1 MRRALVALGVLLAL
15 APGVA
20 LWTVADAAASTA
32 ARGVPTPPATIAS
45 GAARTAVTPVLS
57 SRRVP
62 GVLSGRT
69 QTAAVVPALQDLA
82 SRVPAGGCLAARVGD
97 RVLVERNAG
106 VAVIPASTLKILT
119 AAVALDR
126 LGPEHRFTTAVAGSV
141 VGGSATELHLI
152 GGGDPNLTTQAYVA
166 AGALD
171 ADGIRRSP
179 AHPTSLESLADQV
192 VAAGVRRIGRLVG
205 DESAFDAERTVAAWG
220 RSYSADTVGPL
231 SALLVDD
238 GLRSFRPAI
247 LTTNPPLH
255 AAQRFAELLRQRG
268 VAVDATAVGPAP
280 AGAAQIAS
288 VRSAPLPEVLA
299 DTLTWSDNTSSE
311 LLLKTLGGGT
321 TAGGVAAVRETLA
334 RWGIDGV
341 SVADGSGL
349 ARSNVA
355 TCGALTALLARL
367 GPSSPVVQGLPIA
380 GRTGTLEGA
389 PFAGTAAEG
398 RLLAKT
404 GSLTEVKALAGVFL
418 AEGAEPLQVS
428 LVVQGPAAAST
439 EAQLWPALAGALATY
454 PLRRDL
460 TVFAPVPA
468 R

>member
-1 MRRALVALGVLLAL
+1 VRRALVALGVLLSF

-20 LWTVADAAASTA
+20 LWTVADAAATTA
-32 ARGVPTPPATIAS
+32 ARGEPTEAATTSA
-45 GAARTAVTPVLS
+45 GTARAAVTPVLS

-62 GVLSGRT
+62 GVVSGRT
-69 QTAAVVPALQDLA
+69 LTATVVPALRDLA
-82 SRVPAGGCLAARVGD
+82 ARVPNGGCLAARIGD
-97 RVLVERNAG
+97 RILVERSAG
-106 VAVIPASTLKILT
+106 AAVIPASTIKILT

-126 LGPEHRFTTAVAGSV
+126 LGPEHRFTTAVVGSV
-141 VGGSATELHLI
+141 VGGSATELYLV

-179 AHPTSLESLADQV
+179 AHPTSLETLADQV
-192 VAAGVRRIGRLVG
+192 AAAGVRRIGRLVG

-238 GLRSFRPAI
+238 GLRSFRPAV

-255 AAQRFAELLRQRG
+255 AAQRFADLLRQRG
-268 VAVDATAVGPAP
+268 VAVDATAAGAAP
-280 AGAAQIAS
+280 AGATRLAS
-288 VRSAPLPEVLA
+288 IRSAPLPDVLA
-299 DTLTWSDNTSSE
+299 DTLTWSDNTSAE
-311 LLLKTLGGGT
+311 LLLKTLGGGS
-321 TAGGVAAVRETLA
+321 TAGGVAVVRETLA

-341 SVADGSGL
+341 TVADGSGL

-355 TCGALTALLARL
+355 TCGALAKLLARL
-367 GPSSPVVQGLPIA
+367 GPSSPVVQGLPVA

-389 PFAGTAAEG
+389 PFAGTAVEG

-404 GSLTEVKALAGVFL
+404 GSLTEVKALAGVFVV
-418 AEGAEPLQVS
+418 EGAEPLQVS
-428 LVVQGPAAAST
+428 MVVQGPAAAST

-454 PLRRDL
+454 PLRDDL